1 MKKNAWTL
9 TYWISISLMGV
20 LGSIWAS
27 NRIAAENGGA
37 FLPDTVRIS
46 MCIMDMICL
55 VLLVF
60 SRIKSRS

>member
-1 MKKNAWTL
+1 MKKNTWSL
-9 TYWISISLMGV
+9 IYWISIFVMGV
-20 LGSIWAS
+20 LGVVWAA
-27 NRIAAENGGA
+27 NMIAAENGGA

-60 SRIKSRS
+60 SRIKSRR

>member
-20 LGSIWAS
+20 LGVAWAA
-27 NRIAAENGGA
+27 NMIAAENGGA

-55 VLLVF
+55 FLLVF

>member
-20 LGSIWAS
+20 LGVIWAANS
-27 NRIAAENGGA
+27 IAAENGGA

-46 MCIMDMICL
+46 MCIVDMICL
-55 VLLVF
+55 FLLVF
-60 SRIKSRS
+60 SRLKSRR